1 MTVLPSTTVIKGV
14 TEREPGSPDDAPPT
28 EQEVEA
34 LIDELKELQQTV
46 DSPEERRVVRR
57 TIRTLD
63 RLTGGRMF
71 GLDDIAQQTVGGFVL
86 SAPFVVTGE
95 VWDLAREM
103 DWIQWGITVLM
114 VVSIGYGALYRIA
127 QQHDANS
134 EESIVGLPLRFVS
147 LVFVSYLSVTILTF
161 VFDAP
166 VTFGATPAVTLKAV
180 SISAIFAVVG
190 AATADSLFG

>member
-1 MTVLPSTTVIKGV
+1 V
-14 TEREPGSPDDAPPT
+14 TEREPGAADDTPPT

-34 LIDELKELQQTV
+34 LIDELRELQQTV
-46 DSPEERRVVRR
+46 ESPEERRVVRR

-95 VWDLAREM
+95 VWDLAAEM
-103 DWIQWGITVLM
+103 NWIQWGVTVLM

-127 QQHDANS
+127 QQHDAGS
-134 EESIVGLPLRFVS
+134 EESVAGLPLRFLS
-147 LVFVSYLSVTILTF
+147 LVFVSYLSVTILAF
-161 VFDAP
+161 VFAAP
-166 VTFGATPAVTLKAV
+166 ATFDATPAITLKAI